1 MKSPLGNFLCN
12 HHLNSEIQF
21 SSPINTQVLTQI
33 RQHPRLCPTSSPP
46 APALGC
52 GPSLPFPP
60 SLANSS
66 FWFPSGFCG
75 LDCGGGKQRKG
86 ARDLPPDCFYSKM
99 AHLSPLA
106 YITVGLSGAP
116 AGALRL

>member
-12 HHLNSEIQF
+12 HHLNSEIQL
-21 SSPINTQVLTQI
+21 SSPINTQVLTQM

-66 FWFPSGFCG
+66 FWFRSGFCG
-75 LDCGGGKQRKG
+75 LDCGGGKQGKG
-86 ARDLPPDCFYSKM
+86 A
-99 AHLSPLA
+99 
-106 YITVGLSGAP
+106 
-116 AGALRL
+116 